1 MRKRVLSF
9 RVLPLCLALWVA
21 GCDDDP
27 PPTGNEPPPGTTTT
41 APATTAKA
49 YLRGAQLTED
59 ARSVD
64 FVVNG
69 ADLATGIDYRG
80 VGPYAQLD
88 SGEYRVQFFPE
99 GDRGAALIETRVTLA
114 SNQAVTIAVVGPS
127 LSTLTII
134 EERSTRS
141 DRARLKMV
149 NTVFDFPAPFDLA
162 IQNGPGLLG
171 GIGYLQTSGTAEL
184 IPGVYGFE
192 LRRGGTAEEVA
203 SISGQAMSA
212 GANYTVYAIGTLTRE
227 DIELLVTR
235 DSF

>member
-1 MRKRVLSF
+1 MV
-9 RVLPLCLALWVA
+9 
-21 GCDDDP
+21 GCDND

-41 APATTAKA
+41 AAPPSSAKA
-49 YLRGAQLTED
+49 SLRGAQLIED

-69 ADLATGIDYRG
+69 ADLATGIDYGG

-88 SGEYRVQFFPE
+88 PGEYRVQFFPE
-99 GDRGAALIETRVTLA
+99 GDRGAALIETRITLG
-114 SNQAVTIAVVGPS
+114 SNQAVTVAIVGVS
-127 LSTLTII
+127 FETLAIYH
-134 EERSTRS
+134 ERSTRS
-141 DRARLKMV
+141 DRARLTMV
-149 NTVFDFPAPFDLA
+149 NTVPDFPAPFDLA

-171 GIGYLQTSGTAEL
+171 GVGYLQTSGTAEL

-203 SISGQAMSA
+203 SISGQGLSG
-212 GANYTVYAIGTLTRE
+212 GANYTLYAIGTLTR
-227 DIELLVTR
+227 DNIELVVTR

>member
-1 MRKRVLSF
+1 
-9 RVLPLCLALWVA
+9 LPIYCALLLA

-27 PPTGNEPPPGTTTT
+27 PPTGSEPPSTTTT
-41 APATTAKA
+41 VPATSAKA

-69 ADLATGIDYRG
+69 AAVATGIDYG
-80 VGPYAQLD
+80 GFGPYAQLD
-88 SGEYRVQFFPE
+88 PGEYRVQFFPE

-114 SNQAVTIAVVGPS
+114 SNQVATIAIVGLSFSTVTIF
-127 LSTLTII
+127 

-149 NTVFDFPAPFDLA
+149 NTVPDFPAPFDLA
-162 IQNGPGLLG
+162 IQSGPGLFG
-171 GIGYLQTSGTAEL
+171 GIGYLQTSGIAEL

-192 LRRGGTAEEVA
+192 LRRGGTAEELA
-203 SISGQAMSA
+203 TISGQGLSA
-212 GANYTVYAIGTLTRE
+212 GANYSVYAIGSLSRD
-227 DIELLVTR
+227 DIELVVTR

>member
-1 MRKRVLSF
+1 MRERVLLS
-9 RVLPLCLALWVA
+9 RVLPLCLALWGA
-21 GCDDDP
+21 GCNDDP
-27 PPTGNEPPPGTTTT
+27 PPTGNEPPPGTTT
-41 APATTAKA
+41 APPTTAKA

-69 ADLATGIDYRG
+69 AALATGIDYRG

-88 SGEYRVQFFPE
+88 PGEYRVQFFPE
-99 GDRGAALIETRVTLA
+99 GDRGAPLIETRVTLT
-114 SNQAVTIAVVGPS
+114 SNQAVTVAVVGPS
-127 LSTLTII
+127 SSTLTIV

-149 NTVFDFPAPFDLA
+149 NTVADFPAPFDLA
-162 IQNGPGLLG
+162 IQNGPGLFA

-212 GANYTVYAIGTLTRE
+212 GVNYTVYAIGTLTRE

>member
-1 MRKRVLSF
+1 MELRAPSC
-9 RVLPLCLALWVA
+9 RVLPLLFVFLAA
-21 GCDDDP
+21 GCNDDP
-27 PPTGNEPPPGTTTT
+27 PPTGNGTVTTTT
-41 APATTAKA
+41 APATAAKGF
-49 YLRGAQLTED
+49 LRGLQLSED

-69 ADLATGIDYRG
+69 SVLATGIDYGG
-80 VGPYAQLD
+80 VGPYSQLD
-88 SGEYRVQFFPE
+88 PGEYRIQFFPE
-99 GDRGAALIETRVTLA
+99 GDQSVALIETRVTLG
-114 SNQAVTIAVVGPS
+114 SNQAVTVAIVGES
-127 LSTLTII
+127 EATITVND
-134 EERSTRS
+134 ERSTRS

-149 NTVFDFPAPFDLA
+149 NTVPDFPAPFDLA
-162 IQNGPGLLG
+162 IQNGPGLFG

-212 GANYTVYAIGTLTRE
+212 GANYTAYAFGTLSRNN
-227 DIELLVTR
+227 IELLVTR

>member
-1 MRKRVLSF
+1 MRSRMPSS
-9 RVLPLCLALWVA
+9 RVLPFFLALMVA
-21 GCDDDP
+21 GCNNDP
-27 PPTGNEPPPGTTTT
+27 PPAGNDPPPGTTT
-41 APATTAKA
+41 APPSSAKA
-49 YLRGAQLTED
+49 HLRGAQLTED

-69 ADLATGIDYRG
+69 AALATGIDYRG

-88 SGEYRVQFFPE
+88 PGEYRVQFFPE
-99 GDRGAALIETRVTLA
+99 GNRGAALIETRVTLF
-114 SNQAVTIAVVGPS
+114 SNQAVTIAVVGLS
-127 LSTLTII
+127 LSTLTVI

-149 NTVFDFPAPFDLA
+149 NTVPDFPAPFDLA
-162 IQNGPGLLG
+162 IQNGPGLIG
-171 GIGYLQTSGTAEL
+171 GIGYLQTSGNAEL

-192 LRRGGTAEEVA
+192 LRRGGTAEELAV
-203 SISGQAMSA
+203 ITGQGLSA
-212 GANYTVYAIGTLTRE
+212 GANYTVYAIGTLSRE

>member
-1 MRKRVLSF
+1 MRSRVPSYRL
-9 RVLPLCLALWVA
+9 LPFFLALAVA
-21 GCDDDP
+21 GCNDDP
-27 PPTGNEPPPGTTTT
+27 PPAGNDPPPGTTTA
-41 APATTAKA
+41 APASSAKA

-69 ADLATGIDYRG
+69 DALATGIDYRG
-80 VGPYAQLD
+80 VGPYAELD
-88 SGEYRVQFFPE
+88 PGEYRVQFFPE
-99 GDRGAALIETRVTLA
+99 GTRRAAIVETRVTLV
-114 SNQAVTIAVVGPS
+114 SNQTVTIAVVGPS
-127 LSTLTII
+127 SSTLTIV

-149 NTVFDFPAPFDLA
+149 NTVPDFPAPFDLA

-171 GIGYLQTSGTAEL
+171 GVSYLQTSGTAEL

-192 LRRGGTAEEVA
+192 LRRGGTAEELAV
-203 SISGQAMSA
+203 ITGQGLSA

>member
-1 MRKRVLSF
+1 MRSRVPSF

-21 GCDDDP
+21 GCNDDP
-27 PPTGNEPPPGTTTT
+27 PPTGSEPPPGTTT
-41 APATTAKA
+41 APVTTARA
-49 YLRGAQLTED
+49 SLRAAQLTED

-69 ADLATGIDYRG
+69 AALATGIDYGG
-80 VGPYAQLD
+80 VGPYSQLD
-88 SGEYRVQFFPE
+88 PGEYRVQFFPE
-99 GDRGAALIETRVTLA
+99 GDRGEALLETRVSLA
-114 SNQAVTIAVVGPS
+114 SNQTVTIAVVGPS
-127 LSTLTII
+127 LSALTII
-134 EERSTRS
+134 DDRSTRS

-171 GIGYLQTSGTAEL
+171 GIGYLQTSGAAEL

-203 SISGQAMSA
+203 SLSGQAMSA